1 MQACHRPHPAQLRQ
15 IKAGNFCI
23 LITKMV
29 YGLERY
35 READL
40 GLLRERRNKHRA
52 SGSPTALLPAAAVS
66 GGVVPVMEI
75 ARSYGVSHSTIS
87 RLA

>member
-1 MQACHRPHPAQLRQ
+1 
-15 IKAGNFCI
+15 
-23 LITKMV
+23 MV

-52 SGSPTALLPAAAVS
+52 SGSPTALLPAAAVR
-66 GGVVPVMEI
+66 GGVPVMQI
-75 ARSYGVSHSTIS
+75 ARSFGVSHSTIS